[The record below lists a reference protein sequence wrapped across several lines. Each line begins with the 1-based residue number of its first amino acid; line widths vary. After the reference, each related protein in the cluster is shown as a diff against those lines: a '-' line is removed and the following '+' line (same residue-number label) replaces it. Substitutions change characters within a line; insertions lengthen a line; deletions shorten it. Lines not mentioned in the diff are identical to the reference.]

1 MKRIKVLKAGIKKK
15 LALKLGKS
23 KINKPVKWM

>member
-15 LALKLGKS
+15 LALKLGK
-23 KINKPVKWM
+23 INKPVKWM